1 MWCLN
6 HLADVEIVGSPPPP
20 TYAHAMTLDMETGAA
35 FVIGGFDGGIQ
46 SHVTRILLPKD
57 LCRLWRGKNK
67 CHKIFGCSDCDTVT
81 EQGDNITLCYS
92 NNAKMYGER

>member
-1 MWCLN
+1 LN

-20 TYAHAMTLDMETGAA
+20 TYAHAMALDVETGAA

-57 LCRLWRGKNK
+57 LCRLWKGKNK
-67 CHKIFGCSDCDTVT
+67 CRKFLGCNHCDIMT
-81 EQGDNITLCYS
+81 EHGDNATLCYS
-92 NNAKMYGER
+92 NMRMNEER